1 MTALP
6 RIGNYHAVTPGPV
19 NDPEPDTFSAGLPGL
34 LAAMSA
40 AAKVPRDGVPRE
52 ITLVSGREVTVIC
65 TITDGVAA
73 WPPGRA
79 VVPAR
84 KTPRKKERKGKR
96 P

>member
-1 MTALP
+1 MTLP

-19 NDPEPDTFSAGLPGL
+19 NAPEPDTFGAGLPGL
-34 LAAMSA
+34 LAAMRA
-40 AAKVPRDGVPRE
+40 AAKVPRDGVSRV

-65 TITDGVAA
+65 TITDGVAQ

-84 KTPRKKERKGKR
+84 KKSRKDKR
-96 P
+96 S